1 MEADLSWIVIAV
13 MALVL
18 VVKAFGGCCGGG
30 TCG

>member
-1 MEADLSWIVIAV
+1 MEADLSWIVIAI

-18 VVKAFGGCCGGG
+18 VAKAFGGCGGG

>member
-13 MALVL
+13 MTLVL
-18 VVKAFGGCCGGG
+18 LAKLAGGCCGGG